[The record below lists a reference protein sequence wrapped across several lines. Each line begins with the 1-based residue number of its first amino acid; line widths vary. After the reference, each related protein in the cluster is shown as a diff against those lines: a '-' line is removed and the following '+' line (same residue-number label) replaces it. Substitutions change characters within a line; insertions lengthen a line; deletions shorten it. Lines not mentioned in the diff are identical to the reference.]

1 MEEEMLQQELR
12 LILLKDRP
20 QYLLGKI
27 TELDEEPSILI
38 EKCFE
43 VVGDEEIIPFPKYTD
58 QRDLFLTSEQIFT
71 ILEPSSKLVE
81 IYNNT

>member
-1 MEEEMLQQELR
+1 M
-12 LILLKDRP
+12 ILLKDRP

>member
-1 MEEEMLQQELR
+1 MEEEMLHQELR

-38 EKCFE
+38 ERCFE
-43 VVGDEEIIPFPKYTD
+43 VLGEEEITPFPKYTD
-58 QRDLFLTSEQIFT
+58 QRDLFLTSDQIFT